1 MQSEAKNKR
10 FGKPY
15 ITKVFRLNWNY
26 IKA

>member
-1 MQSEAKNKR
+1 MQSEAKNNR

-15 ITKVFRLNWNY
+15 LTKVFRLNWNY